1 MEGRLQILKLIE
13 EGEISVEEGARRL
26 EALKGFPEETEA
38 AAAPPAP
45 EAPAR
50 PVWVRWLWQVVFWP
64 AVLVLALGGLAVTA
78 VYAWEAAHGWL
89 VVGGLL
95 LALGVL
101 GILVGWWMQRARW
114 LYVHVR
120 QPDGPNILIAM
131 PLPLRLVGWL
141 LRIARP
147 FVPQLRETGVDELLL
162 ALHEELKDGRPFT
175 VEVNEGQD
183 GEQVRVYF
191 G

>member
-26 EALKGFPEETEA
+26 EALMGFPEETEA

-50 PVWVRWLWQVVFWP
+50 PAWVRWLWQIVFWP

-101 GILVGWWMQRARW
+101 GVLVGWWMQRARW

-120 QPDGPNILIAM
+120 QADGPNILIAM

-147 FVPQLRETGVDELLL
+147 FVPQLKETGVDELLL

>member
-1 MEGRLQILKLIE
+1 MEGRLQILQLIE
-13 EGEISVEEGARRL
+13 RGEISVEEGARRL
-26 EALKGFPEETEA
+26 EALAGASELAEA

-50 PVWVRWLWQVVFWP
+50 PAWVRWLWQVVFWP
-64 AVLVLALGGLAVTA
+64 AVLLLALGGLAVTA
-78 VYAWEAAHGWL
+78 VYAWEAARGWL

-95 LALGVL
+95 MALGVL

-120 QPDGPNILIAM
+120 QAHGPNILIAM

-141 LRIARP
+141 LRVARP

>member
-1 MEGRLQILKLIE
+1 MEGRLQILQLIE
-13 EGEISVEEGARRL
+13 QGEISVEEGARRL
-26 EALKGFPEETEA
+26 EALTGFPEEAAA

-50 PVWVRWLWQVVFWP
+50 PAWVRWLWQVVFWP

-101 GILVGWWMQRARW
+101 GILWAGGCSAPAGCTCTCGSRMA
-114 LYVHVR
+114 
-120 QPDGPNILIAM
+120 P
-131 PLPLRLVGWL
+131 
-141 LRIARP
+141 
-147 FVPQLRETGVDELLL
+147 TS
-162 ALHEELKDGRPFT
+162 
-175 VEVNEGQD
+175 
-183 GEQVRVYF
+183 
-191 G
+191 

>member
-1 MEGRLQILKLIE
+1 M
-13 EGEISVEEGARRL
+13 
-26 EALKGFPEETEA
+26 GFPEETEA

-50 PVWVRWLWQVVFWP
+50 PAWVRWLWQIVFWP

-101 GILVGWWMQRARW
+101 GVLVGWWMQRARW

-120 QPDGPNILIAM
+120 QADGPNILIAM

-147 FVPQLRETGVDELLL
+147 FVPQLKETGVDELLL

>member
-1 MEGRLQILKLIE
+1 MEGRLQILQLIE
-13 EGEISVEEGARRL
+13 QGEISVEEGARRL
-26 EALKGFPEETEA
+26 EALAGASELAEA

-50 PVWVRWLWQVVFWP
+50 PAWVRWLWQVVFWP
-64 AVLVLALGGLAVTA
+64 AVLLLALGGLAVTA
-78 VYAWEAAHGWL
+78 VYAWEAARGWL

-95 LALGVL
+95 MALGVL

-120 QPDGPNILIAM
+120 QAHGPNILIAM

-147 FVPQLRETGVDELLL
+147 FVPQLKETGVDELLL

>member
-1 MEGRLQILKLIE
+1 MEGRLQILQLIE
-13 EGEISVEEGARRL
+13 RGEISVEEGARRL
-26 EALKGFPEETEA
+26 EALAGASELAEA

-50 PVWVRWLWQVVFWP
+50 PAWVRWLWQVVFWP
-64 AVLVLALGGLAVTA
+64 AVLLLALGGLAVTA
-78 VYAWEAAHGWL
+78 VYAWEAARGWL

-95 LALGVL
+95 MALGVL

-120 QPDGPNILIAM
+120 QAHGPNILIAM

-147 FVPQLRETGVDELLL
+147 FVPQLKETGVDELLL

>member
-26 EALKGFPEETEA
+26 EALAGAPVIAEA

-45 EAPAR
+45 AAPAR
-50 PVWVRWLWQVVFWP
+50 PAWVRWLWQVVFWP
-64 AVLVLALGGLAVTA
+64 GVLLLVLGGLAVTA

-101 GILVGWWMQRARW
+101 GVLAGWWMQRARW

-120 QPDGPNILIAM
+120 HTGGPNILIAM
-131 PLPLRLVGWL
+131 PLPLRLVGWV

-175 VEVNEGQD
+175 VEVNEGEG

>member
-1 MEGRLQILKLIE
+1 M
-13 EGEISVEEGARRL
+13 
-26 EALKGFPEETEA
+26 
-38 AAAPPAP
+38 
-45 EAPAR
+45 
-50 PVWVRWLWQVVFWP
+50 
-64 AVLVLALGGLAVTA
+64 TA

-101 GILVGWWMQRARW
+101 GVLVGWWMQRARW

-120 QPDGPNILIAM
+120 QADGPNILIAM

-147 FVPQLRETGVDELLL
+147 FVPQLKETGVDELLL

>member
-1 MEGRLQILKLIE
+1 MEGRLQILELIE
-13 EGEISVEEGARRL
+13 QGEISVEEGARRL
-26 EALKGFPEETEA
+26 EALAGAPEIVEA
-38 AAAPPAP
+38 AAAPHGP
-45 EAPAR
+45 EAPPR
-50 PVWVRWLWQVVFWP
+50 PAWVRWLWQVVFWP
-64 AVLVLALGGLAVTA
+64 AVLLLVLGGLAVTKA
-78 VYAWEAAHGWL
+78 TSGWL
-89 VVGGLL
+89 VLGGLL

-101 GILVGWWMQRARW
+101 GVLAGWWMQRARW

-147 FVPQLRETGVDELLL
+147 FVPQLKETGVDEVLL

-175 VEVNEGQD
+175 VEVNEGQN